1 MSATAEL
8 IRAHAAR
15 RRAQAPAQGRVIRRS
30 LAAGGVL
37 GLLALPVAYAVA
49 PPPDG
54 GSAVGLGLRMTAA
67 PTGELSV
74 SPATV
79 LERAGLAP
87 GQSAAGRASVRNL
100 TAVPLTVFLRARPT
114 SDALDETLVVRVRFG
129 SEVRYEGDL
138 AGLRDGTWFGLR
150 RDRQHALRLE
160 ARLTGGGDGWRGLDE
175 DVALEL
181 EPVPRLSARFPG
193 A

>member
-1 MSATAEL
+1 MGAAADL
-8 IRAHAAR
+8 IRGRLAR
-15 RRAQAPAQGRVIRRS
+15 RHPAGPVQGRVIRRS

-54 GSAVGLGLRMTAA
+54 GSAVGLALRMTAA

-79 LERAGLAP
+79 LDRAGLAP
-87 GQSAAGRASVRNL
+87 GQAASGRATVRNL
-100 TAVPLTVFLRARPT
+100 TAVGLTVFLRARPT
-114 SDALDETLVVRVRFG
+114 SDALDDTLRVRVRFG

-138 AGLRDGTWFGLR
+138 GGLRDGTWLGLR
-150 RDRQHALRLE
+150 RGRQHTLRLE
-160 ARLTGGGDGWRGLDE
+160 ARVTGGDGWRGLDE
-175 DVALEL
+175 DVALVL
-181 EPVPRLSARFPG
+181 EPVPRLSAGFPG